1 MITTMSTTND
11 KILKNKS
18 KYDLLQVDYLEKLII
33 FLGNFIY
40 YSKRVWMIIFRDSTN
55 LKSFFKWKFKK

>member
-40 YSKRVWMIIFRDSTN
+40 YSKRV
-55 LKSFFKWKFKK
+55 